1 MKSYNKINSPYSVT
15 VSITRTGSTLLR
27 QLFLTSLEED
37 LNNTKNIRVIT
48 PEVIY
53 PITQATGISYKRE
66 AETGKLLTLNLTLT
80 EVRVTEGRQADN
92 AKNDSRKAIKEHG
105 QLQPNSTI
113 TSLPNELQ
121 EVLSKFGG
129 LPL

>member
-1 MKSYNKINSPYSVT
+1 M
-15 VSITRTGSTLLR
+15 R

-53 PITQATGISYKRE
+53 PITQATGISDKRE

-92 AKNDSRKAIKEHG
+92 AKNDSGKAIKEHG
-105 QLQPNSTI
+105 QLQPNSAI

>member
-27 QLFLTSLEED
+27 QLFLTSLEEA

-66 AETGKLLTLNLTLT
+66 TETGKLLTLNLTLT

-92 AKNDSRKAIKEHG
+92 AKNDSGKAIKEHG